1 MDPQPAAAL
10 AAVPSPPV
18 LPAARPLAVL
28 RLAVRGGAPVGAR
41 NISSGF
47 WWVLMGF
54 NGVLICLNGDL
65 MEI

>member
-1 MDPQPAAAL
+1 
-10 AAVPSPPV
+10 VPSPPV
-18 LPAARPLAVL
+18 PPAARPLAVL
-28 RLAVRGGAPVGAR
+28 RLAVRGGAPVVAR